1 MLKAEDFIKEHPTK
15 FSSLILISNFF
26 ANSDNPKALE
36 RVLGYMQG
44 EVMKTQLAAR
54 LRSYSEKV
62 KRSAEGAPMP
72 YFKLTD
78 KEDKEIYSH
87 DFGENICFCRLSQ
100 QRELN
105 RVRRCHC

>member
-1 MLKAEDFIKEHPTK
+1 
-15 FSSLILISNFF
+15 
-26 ANSDNPKALE
+26 
-36 RVLGYMQG
+36 MQG

-78 KEDKEIYSH
+78 KEDKEIILTISGKISAFVVYLHS
-87 DFGENICFCRLSQ
+87 GN
-100 QRELN
+100 
-105 RVRRCHC
+105 